1 MMFSRPV
8 LRNLLLAVALLFPA
22 VSDAAPILDD
32 AVAHEK
38 AAVAGQCK
46 AATYGGDFARVID
59 FNNDG
64 LDDVITNL
72 GAVNCDGVDG
82 KLCGE
87 VGCPHNFYVGVAEGG
102 FVLIGSAD
110 LYGYELKKRYGNL
123 VFEMRAN
130 AVTCKRDDGE
140 YCIITTRV
148 RGLRFDTIS
157 KR

>member
-1 MMFSRPV
+1 MISRALTRLV
-8 LRNLLLAVALLFPA
+8 LMTALLVHA
-22 VSDAAPILDD
+22 TSGRAAEILDD
-32 AVAHEK
+32 AIAHEK
-38 AAVAGQCK
+38 AAVADQCK
-46 AATYGGDFARVID
+46 AAVYGEHFATVVD

-82 KLCGE
+82 KLCGN

-102 FVLIGSAD
+102 YVFIANAD

-123 VFEMRAN
+123 VFEMKAN
-130 AVTCKRDDGE
+130 AASCGRDDDE
-140 YCIITTRV
+140 YCIITSRV

-157 KR
+157 KK

>member
-1 MMFSRPV
+1 MFSRAALSSFV
-8 LRNLLLAVALLFPA
+8 LSFALL
-22 VSDAAPILDD
+22 SAAPLKAAEIVDD
-32 AVAHEK
+32 AIAQEK
-38 AAVAGQCK
+38 AEVAQTCK
-46 AATYGGDFARVID
+46 VATYGEHFADIVD

-64 LDDVITNL
+64 LDDVIVNR

-82 KLCGE
+82 KLCGD

-102 FVLIGSAD
+102 YVFIANAD

-123 VFEMRAN
+123 TFEMKAN
-130 AVTCKRDDGE
+130 AASCGRDDDE
-140 YCIITTRV
+140 YCIITSRV

>member
-1 MMFSRPV
+1 MFSRSALRIV
-8 LRNLLLAVALLFPA
+8 LMSLALSQAIPGW
-22 VSDAAPILDD
+22 AAEIIDD
-32 AVAHEK
+32 AVAYEK
-38 AAVAGQCK
+38 EQVADQCK
-46 AATYGGDFARVID
+46 ATVYGDDFASVVD

-72 GAVNCDGVDG
+72 GAVNCDGTDG
-82 KLCGE
+82 KLCGN

-102 FVLIGSAD
+102 YVFIANAD

-123 VFEMRAN
+123 VFEMKAN
-130 AVTCKRDDGE
+130 AASCGRDDDE
-140 YCIITTRV
+140 YCIITSRV

>member
-1 MMFSRPV
+1 MMFSRSA
-8 LRNLLLAVALLFPA
+8 LRILLLPAALLLSPA
-22 VSDAAPILDD
+22 AQAAPILDD
-32 AVAHEK
+32 AIAHEK
-38 AAVAGQCK
+38 AAVGEQCRT
-46 AATYGGDFARVID
+46 ASYGGDFARPID

-64 LDDVITNL
+64 IEDVITNL

-102 FVLIGSAD
+102 YVLIGSAD

-123 VFEMRAN
+123 VFEMKAN
-130 AVTCKRDDGE
+130 AVSCDRDDGE
-140 YCIITTRV
+140 HCIITTRV

>member
-1 MMFSRPV
+1 MFSRSV
-8 LRNLLLAVALLFPA
+8 LRIVLVSSVLLQA
-22 VSDAAPILDD
+22 STGNAAEIIDD

-38 AAVAGQCK
+38 AYVAEQCK
-46 AATYGGDFARVID
+46 AAAYGGHFASVVD

-72 GAVNCDGVDG
+72 GAVNCDGIDG
-82 KLCGE
+82 KLCGD

-102 FVLIGSAD
+102 YVFIANAD

-123 VFEMRAN
+123 VFEMKAN
-130 AVTCKRDDGE
+130 AASCGRDDGE
-140 YCIITTRV
+140 YCIITSRV

-157 KR
+157 KK